1 MSHIQKHLVLWAVS
15 GFICAAG
22 LTACDKSESTDA
34 QTPSSAHDD
43 HDGHDHGTGGAAGEV
58 GHHDN
63 LEMRSLGQL
72 EISGVMLE
80 ASLAGDVMPGG
91 EAHVEIRRVSGP
103 APAALRFWI
112 GDEAA
117 TGAVKVKA
125 DSHDDHYHGETAIPT
140 ELGGIASLWIEI
152 ELSDGTRRRGQIA
165 LK

>member
-43 HDGHDHGTGGAAGEV
+43 HDGHDHGTGGAAAEV
-58 GHHDN
+58 DDHH
-63 LEMRSLGQL
+63 EPEARSLGKI
-72 EISGVMLE
+72 EISGV
-80 ASLAGDVMPGG
+80 SLDVSVAGELVPGG
-91 EAHVEIRRVSGP
+91 KAHIEIRRISGP

-125 DSHDDHYHGETAIPT
+125 DSHDDHFHGESAVPATV
-140 ELGGIASLWIEI
+140 GGASSLWIEV
-152 ELSDGTRRRGQIA
+152 ELSDGTRHRGQLA